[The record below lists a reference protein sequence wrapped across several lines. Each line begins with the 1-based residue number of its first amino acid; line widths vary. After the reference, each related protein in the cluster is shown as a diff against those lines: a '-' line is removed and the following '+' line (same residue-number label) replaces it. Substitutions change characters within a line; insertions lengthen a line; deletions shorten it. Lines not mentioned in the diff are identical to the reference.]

1 VTKVK
6 EFLGS
11 QFDKQGAPIGSSFEN
26 PIPFTPEVVKPS
38 DTLFL
43 TGPQIRATFVEDFTN
58 MSVGIDSCQYQIDD
72 AQLTGVFLV
81 KLADGI
87 PHRFILDQKNF
98 WFSSCV
104 NQAQV
109 VTSLWNA
116 GAKLRIFKPNKP
128 GWSSMHSKTNIVDG
142 TILLTG
148 SCNLTHN
155 GLENNS
161 EHVVRTLDK
170 KCVEDAQKDFA
181 SLWEESREVTASMID
196 VMNKK
201 RQEAVTEKIEK
212 SRLKA
217 EEKPPTRSLARSM
230 SAPSGEVPG

>member
-1 VTKVK
+1 
-6 EFLGS
+6 
-11 QFDKQGAPIGSSFEN
+11 
-26 PIPFTPEVVKPS
+26 
-38 DTLFL
+38 
-43 TGPQIRATFVEDFTN
+43 
-58 MSVGIDSCQYQIDD
+58 
-72 AQLTGVFLV
+72 
-81 KLADGI
+81 
-87 PHRFILDQKNF
+87 
-98 WFSSCV
+98 
-104 NQAQV
+104 
-109 VTSLWNA
+109 
-116 GAKLRIFKPNKP
+116 
-128 GWSSMHSKTNIVDG
+128 MHSKTNIVDG
-142 TILLTG
+142 RILLTG

-170 KCVEDAQKDFA
+170 KCVEDAKKDFA

-230 SAPSGEVPG
+230 SAPGGEVPG